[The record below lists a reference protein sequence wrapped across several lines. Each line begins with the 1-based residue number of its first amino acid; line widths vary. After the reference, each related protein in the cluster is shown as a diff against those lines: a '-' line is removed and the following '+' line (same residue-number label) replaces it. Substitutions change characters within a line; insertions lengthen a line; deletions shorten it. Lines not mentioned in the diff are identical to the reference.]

1 LKAAVF
7 VYKTREKYYI
17 IIMIYKTTKEYRQ
30 ALEQFARLRK
40 DYSTSVLELDE
51 LYQKLIDTEK
61 DRQLDRVI
69 NLWLDNECCDELF
82 YAAFYD
88 ENDKFTEICTSHVE
102 VYIAK
107 IENSLQD

>member
-17 IIMIYKTTKEYRQ
+17 VIMIYKTTKEYRQ

-51 LYQKLIDTEK
+51 LYQNLIDTEK
-61 DRQLDRVI
+61 DRQLDYVI
-69 NLWLDNECCDELF
+69 NRWLDDESHAELF
-82 YAAFYD
+82 YDVFYD
-88 ENDKFTEICTSHVE
+88 ENDSFTAVCTFHVE
-102 VYIAK
+102 EYIAK
-107 IENSLQD
+107 FKNSLQD

>member
-1 LKAAVF
+1 M
-7 VYKTREKYYI
+7 YKTREKYYI

-61 DRQLDRVI
+61 DRQLDCVI
-69 NLWLDNECCDELF
+69 NLWLDDECYAELF
-82 YAAFYD
+82 YAAFYN
-88 ENDKFTEICTSHVE
+88 ENDRFTEVCTSHVE
-102 VYIAK
+102 EYIAK
-107 IENSLQD
+107 FENSLQD